1 MLVLSRKVDESILIG
16 DNIKIK
22 IIGIENGNIKIGI
35 DAPKEISIARS
46 ELVDAVTQA
55 NKDASKQVDAAILNS
70 LSSSF
75 NHDS

>member
-22 IIGIENGNIKIGI
+22 IISIENGNIKIGI
-35 DAPKEISIARS
+35 DAPKEIGIARS

-55 NKDASKQVDAAILNS
+55 NKDASKQVDAAILSS